1 MYVLQLMSGLQA
13 YPLRIYPPKQEVHF
27 VASEIEHSLHGNLQ
41 KDLQI
46 LSTNLKDD
54 LHSKQTPF
62 EQVLQFYGHGLH
74 ELIA

>member
-1 MYVLQLMSGLQA
+1 MMSALQA
-13 YPLRIYPPKQEVHF
+13 YPLKVYPPIQEVHF

-41 KDLQI
+41 TYLQP

-62 EQVLQFYGHGLH
+62 KHVLQFYGHGLH
-74 ELIA
+74 ELII